1 MVVFSFSL
9 TLLLALGSHAVN
21 DYSVVFDHPP
31 PYQLNTTTR
40 IGYNVTASPGQS
52 GLSLLLLQTTASDNE
67 GVSSSNTA
75 TFAVVLQDVCVSCMG
90 TRCLPGTRIYI
101 NTSQIS
107 IPEYKR
113 TEAEFRL
120 ASTSGDLRNF
130 FFCFASRSDMQPE
143 NDICSFFSDYF
154 NMENADVGEQS
165 GSSGESISA
174 IPPLSILQTPTA
186 VIRKRTL
193 AVPIEAMTITQ
204 SSTSNLQVIL
214 RATETATPAS
224 NSAST
229 KTTAPTTTESSTTPI
244 LAIPEPTASG
254 SSSSSSN
261 GGLSVGAKV
270 GIALGVLAFALILVL
285 VVLFLRRKHGKRS
298 QPENVNLTEG
308 MHQHQDSYPQELN
321 AEKASPIAP
330 SEAATPIVEPLSRHS
345 ALSPQEVIASHFC
358 AAGPAAAVPRRK
370 PIAATVA
377 RVATMRSTASTTSS
391 SGLQSPQLPHG
402 FEQYHDIPITYG
414 DARHS
419 PQVFPEN
426 LNLVRAPFLYSQEG
440 LSAEE
445 MERLEDEE
453 RRIDAAI
460 AEAER
465 RQ

>member
-1 MVVFSFSL
+1 MVVLSFSL
-9 TLLLALGSHAVN
+9 TFLLAVGSHAVN
-21 DYSVVFDHPP
+21 NYSVVFDHPP

-40 IGYNVTASPGQS
+40 IGYNVTASPGES

-67 GVSSSNTA
+67 DVSSSNTA

-120 ASTSGDLRNF
+120 ASTSGNLTNF

-143 NDICSFFSDYF
+143 YDICSFFSDYF
-154 NMENADVGEQS
+154 NMENAEVGEQS

-174 IPPLSILQTPTA
+174 IPPLRILQTPTA
-186 VIRKRTL
+186 VIHKRTL
-193 AVPIEAMTITQ
+193 AVPTEAMTITQ

-214 RATETATPAS
+214 IATETVTPAS

-229 KTTAPTTTESSTTPI
+229 KTTAPTTTESSTTPNM
-244 LAIPEPTASG
+244 ATPEPTASG

-261 GGLSVGAKV
+261 GGLSVGAKA
-270 GIALGVLAFALILVL
+270 GITLGVLAFALILVL

-298 QPENVNLTEG
+298 QPENVKLTEG
-308 MHQHQDSYPQELN
+308 MHQHQDSFPQELN
-321 AEKASPIAP
+321 AEKASPIAT
-330 SEAATPIVEPLSRHS
+330 SEAATPIDEPLYRHS
-345 ALSPQEVIASHFC
+345 ALSPQEIVPSRFC
-358 AAGPAAAVPRRK
+358 AGPAAAVPRRK

-377 RVATMRSTASTTSS
+377 RAATMRSTASTTSS
-391 SGLQSPQLPHG
+391 SGLQSPQSLQG

-419 PQVFPEN
+419 PQVVPEN
-426 LNLVRAPFLYSQEG
+426 LNSVRAPFLHSEEG